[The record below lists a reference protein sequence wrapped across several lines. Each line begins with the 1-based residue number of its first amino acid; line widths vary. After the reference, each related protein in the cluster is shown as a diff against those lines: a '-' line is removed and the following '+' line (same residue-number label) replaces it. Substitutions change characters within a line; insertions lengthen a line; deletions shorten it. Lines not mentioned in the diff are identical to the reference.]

1 MVVTM
6 TKKEINA
13 LKAEVKKATGRNM
26 TDIEIVSVSDT
37 TIEYGYY
44 ASKYD
49 RVTGRLTREE
59 IER

>member
-1 MVVTM
+1 MTM
-6 TKKEINA
+6 KEINT
-13 LKAEVKKATGRNM
+13 LKAEVKKVTGRNM
-26 TDIEIVSVSDT
+26 KDFEIISVSDT

-44 ASKYD
+44 ASKFD